1 MQILT
6 NCLVLLKKTIKILQ
20 VQTAEAAVVDANE
33 ATVEVDGELQR
44 RQQLL
49 PVHNQDYFQGASRQA
64 HCIISG

>member
-1 MQILT
+1 MI
-6 NCLVLLKKTIKILQ
+6 ILQ

-49 PVHNQDYFQGASRQA
+49 PVHNQDHFQGASRQA
-64 HCIISG
+64 HCITYQGNIYRAIR